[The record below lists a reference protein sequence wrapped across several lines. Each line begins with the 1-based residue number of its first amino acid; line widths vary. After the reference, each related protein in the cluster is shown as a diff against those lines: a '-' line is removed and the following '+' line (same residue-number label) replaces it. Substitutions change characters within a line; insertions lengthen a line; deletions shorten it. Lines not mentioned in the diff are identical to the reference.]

1 MYSLLHS
8 FHRAGQISEKITK
21 LSDISVV
28 APTTQHF
35 LDETYS
41 DSQYTIAVLHAY
53 QTKATA
59 SAHLANRLKYKK
71 SKISSQ
77 HIERLFTFQHKRN
90 EDTIISF
97 SIPTML
103 QENRLPNN
111 NGQPTFYSYAAFFQ
125 FRITEIW
132 RGKAKQT
139 SLLMPPVSP
148 EDETTN
154 LGTAKVVLSLLV
166 LFRILK
172 LQSNEGA
179 GGNVRRMVSTPW
191 GR

>member
-1 MYSLLHS
+1 
-8 FHRAGQISEKITK
+8 
-21 LSDISVV
+21 
-28 APTTQHF
+28 
-35 LDETYS
+35 
-41 DSQYTIAVLHAY
+41 
-53 QTKATA
+53 
-59 SAHLANRLKYKK
+59 
-71 SKISSQ
+71 
-77 HIERLFTFQHKRN
+77 
-90 EDTIISF
+90 
-97 SIPTML
+97 ML

-139 SLLMPPVSP
+139 SLLMPPISP